1 MRCLHFHLILCN
13 LKVECWKLESSKLNA
28 KVGCAICAICSL
40 SNTNGVPLTL
50 CPFCTLSENV
60 VWIGQYGVTYME
72 KAPHDCN
79 L

>member
-1 MRCLHFHLILCN
+1 M
-13 LKVECWKLESSKLNA
+13 LETRSSKLNA
-28 KVGCAICAICSL
+28 KVGCAICAICNL
-40 SNTNGVPLTL
+40 SNTNAVPSPPL